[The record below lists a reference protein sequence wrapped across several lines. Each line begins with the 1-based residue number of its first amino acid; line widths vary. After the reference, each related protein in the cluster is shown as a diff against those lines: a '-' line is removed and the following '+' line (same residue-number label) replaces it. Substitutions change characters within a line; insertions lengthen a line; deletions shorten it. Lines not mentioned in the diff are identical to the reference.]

1 MSEFNSK
8 SIRLVGNISL
18 NGPIEDVFPLFSPQG
33 EKLWVPDWN
42 PLLLHPPDTDWTEGL
57 IFLTE
62 EEMGEAVWVVTR
74 LDHLAHRV
82 EYCRVEPG
90 RYVARIGVSC
100 TAISD
105 RLTEAATT
113 YEFIGLSE
121 AGNAEI
127 AAMTREGYSQKMM
140 RWSKWINEYLR
151 KITQQVGS

>member
-1 MSEFNSK
+1 MNSVQSRSVSSEIFHSMAQSK
-8 SIRLVGNISL
+8 TSFRYSHPRAKSGGSRIGIPSFFIRLILTGQKDSSL
-18 NGPIEDVFPLFSPQG
+18 
-33 EKLWVPDWN
+33 
-42 PLLLHPPDTDWTEGL
+42 
-57 IFLTE
+57 LTE

-74 LDHLAHRV
+74 LDHLGHKV
-82 EYCRVEPG
+82 EYHRVEPG

-127 AAMTREGYSQKMM
+127 AAMTQESYAQKMM
-140 RWSKWINEYLR
+140 RWSRWINEYLR
-151 KITQQVGS
+151 KIRQQVGS